1 LSVIAAAL
9 SSSSTSSTLN
19 DVEPGLLGFLI
30 VAAIGVALV
39 FLLLSMNKQF
49 RKLGPPPEESVETD
63 KDTGDGA
70 PDTGDGG
77 LDANIGDPAA
87 KGAKRR

>member
-1 LSVIAAAL
+1 M
-9 SSSSTSSTLN
+9 N

-39 FLLLSMNKQF
+39 FLLISMNKQF
-49 RKLGPPPEESVETD
+49 KKLGPPPEESVDTD
-63 KDTGDGA
+63 EDTGDSA
-70 PDTGDGG
+70 PNTGDGG

-87 KGAKRR
+87 EGAKRR

>member
-1 LSVIAAAL
+1 M
-9 SSSSTSSTLN
+9 N

-39 FLLLSMNKQF
+39 FLLISMNKQF
-49 RKLGPPPEESVETD
+49 KKLGPPPDEAEEPAE
-63 KDTGDGA
+63 KDA
-70 PDTGDGG
+70 DTGDGG
-77 LDANIGDPAA
+77 LDATIGDPAV